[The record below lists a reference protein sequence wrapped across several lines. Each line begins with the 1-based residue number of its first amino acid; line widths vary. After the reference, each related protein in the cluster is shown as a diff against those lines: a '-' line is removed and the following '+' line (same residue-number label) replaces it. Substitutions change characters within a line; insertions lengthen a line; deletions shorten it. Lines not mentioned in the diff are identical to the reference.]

1 MRQDLLRI
9 VAAFAM
15 LTTFVATP
23 ALAIDVQAGGRA
35 NAFATIGEAVTD
47 ENDQELDRCECE
59 GGPLEEI
66 EAQTGRGGWDAVP
79 RDDFSGATVKTD
91 DGTTIGTVI
100 GMGNLSEDD
109 AIVIYVRVEGGV
121 LGDIERLNLRRTG
134 FYWDDGVVID
144 TTLADLES
152 SLAGL

>member
-1 MRQDLLRI
+1 MKQDLLK
-9 VAAFAM
+9 VAAAFAM
-15 LTTFVATP
+15 LVAFVATP

-59 GGPLEEI
+59 GGPLDEI
-66 EAQTGRGGWDAVP
+66 EAHTRSGGWTAVA
-79 RDDFSGATVKTD
+79 RDDFSDASVKTT
-91 DGTTIGTVI
+91 DGTVIGTVI
-100 GMGNLSEDD
+100 GMGNMSGDN

-121 LGDIERLNLRRTG
+121 LGDIERLNIRRTG
-134 FYWDDGVVID
+134 FYWADGVVID

-152 SLAGL
+152 SLAGI